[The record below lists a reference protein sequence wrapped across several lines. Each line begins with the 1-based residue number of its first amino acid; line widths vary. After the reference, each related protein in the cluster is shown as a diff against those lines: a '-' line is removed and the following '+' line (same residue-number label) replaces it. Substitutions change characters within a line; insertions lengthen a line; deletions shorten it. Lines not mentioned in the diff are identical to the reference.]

1 MIDSCTA
8 RAPLIRQPGHVG
20 ESKDKNRSL
29 SLLRLK
35 WFFRGCSV
43 TSSEGSWIGFSI
55 TMDGSSIGYLAHP
68 LQFAAMRLIF

>member
-20 ESKDKNRSL
+20 ESKAKNRNL

-35 WFFRGCSV
+35 WFFSVCSE

-55 TMDGSSIGYLAHP
+55 PMVATSIGSLAHQ
-68 LQFAAMRLIF
+68 LYH